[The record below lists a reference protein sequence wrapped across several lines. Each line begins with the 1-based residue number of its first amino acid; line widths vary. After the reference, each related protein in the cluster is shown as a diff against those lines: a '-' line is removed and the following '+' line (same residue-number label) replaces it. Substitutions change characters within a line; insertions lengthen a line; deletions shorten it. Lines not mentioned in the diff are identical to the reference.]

1 MKRFDASLEPS
12 FQLTDD
18 EIAFSRRVDSVARL
32 ERLEDSSHRRDTARR
47 KRQNIRK

>member
-18 EIAFSRRVDSVARL
+18 EIAFSKRVDGIARL
-32 ERLEDSSHRRDTARR
+32 ERLEDLSKRRDTLRR
-47 KRQNIRK
+47 TRQSFRY